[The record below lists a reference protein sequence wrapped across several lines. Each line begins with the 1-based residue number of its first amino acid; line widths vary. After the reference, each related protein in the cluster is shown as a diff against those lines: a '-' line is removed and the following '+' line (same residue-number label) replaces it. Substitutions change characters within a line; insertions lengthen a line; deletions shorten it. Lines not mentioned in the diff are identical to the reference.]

1 MASETQSSITYDVV
15 EIVMRI
21 LKYLFEGLVVA
32 TAAYIMPGKKLNFEE
47 VLILGFVAG
56 ACFSI
61 LDLFAPSVGI
71 SMRQGAGLGMGI
83 NLVGGLSTN
92 NIPMR
97 R

>member
-1 MASETQSSITYDVV
+1 MASEPQSSITYDIV

-92 NIPMR
+92 GMPIR